1 MSSGRLIQRPLSDG
15 EELKRAE
22 KLKKAGQSTE
32 GRLDPGKHG
41 RRQYGFKVFKFPS
54 TPLIGTKES
63 TESYYDIDQRNSRTE
78 PSGGR

>member
-32 GRLDPGKHG
+32 GRLDPGKHT
-41 RRQYGFKVFKFPS
+41 VHVNMDLKFS
-54 TPLIGTKES
+54 S
-63 TESYYDIDQRNSRTE
+63 FRVRH
-78 PSGGR
+78 